1 MKDKTNQQRKTR
13 DLQLAALL
21 TSLTVIT
28 FLVVY
33 WVLQIE
39 DVLEMLA
46 LAYG

>member
-1 MKDKTNQQRKTR
+1 MKDNTNQQRQTR
-13 DLQLAALL
+13 DLQLAAFL
-21 TSLTVIT
+21 TSAAVIT
-28 FLVVY
+28 FFVVY

>member
-1 MKDKTNQQRKTR
+1 MKDNTNQQRQTR

-21 TSLTVIT
+21 TSVTVIT
-28 FLVVY
+28 FFVIY